1 MVTSVDFSS
10 TSAASALAARSRSY
24 GSWTNAFATQLN
36 RLAALENLP
45 AEARAAALARDPS
58 LAAAAAKQEEIEAR
72 NTAAKRELLDLA
84 DSPFTE
90 DADGNPAVADGET
103 LRRFPAGVTWSDARA
118 MVTRNKVVG
127 DQIVPDKL
135 RSAVAD
141 QSILGISNQYRLTL
155 IDGTGSEAAA
165 ARLAAQLAAEADAK
179 AALLEAGLGEQ
190 VLAAITALGLTPD
203 PDNVDGFTADG
214 LPERF
219 PEGLSYVYLR
229 QKIAVPKI
237 DGVELDAETLEK
249 TLVASE
255 MLANARITPLYPTWP
270 PGTTVLQAF
279 EDSLKQNKNNILTA
293 IFAANDL
300 SLRDFPSK
308 IGRYQAY
315 KMVEDPAVPGGV
327 DAEKVAALKT
337 DLTELKS
344 LGIYDIGRFKSL
356 GGTTPTKVLKIITE
370 RPEKFRPTQAELE
383 KSRPNWKI
391 PDTLVFN
398 GPVSGAAWEAAT
410 VAHAMEYNPGYT
422 EEEIMARYGFN
433 TVRVL
438 GQGEKL

>member
-36 RLAALENLP
+36 RLAALDNLP

-72 NTAAKRELLDLA
+72 NTAAKNELLGLP

-90 DADGNPAVADGET
+90 DADGNPAVAEGET
-103 LRRFPAGVTWSDARA
+103 LRRFPAGVTWADARA

-155 IDGTGSEAAA
+155 VDGTDGEA
-165 ARLAAQLAAEADAK
+165 LAAQLAAEADAK
-179 AALLEAGLGEQ
+179 ASLLEAGLGEQ

-255 MLANARITPLYPTWP
+255 KLAEARITPLYPTWP

-293 IFAANDL
+293 IFVANDL
-300 SLRDFPSK
+300 TLRDFPSK

-327 DAEKVAALKT
+327 DAEKVTALKT
-337 DLTELKS
+337 DFTELKS

-356 GGTTPTKVLKIITE
+356 GGTTPTRVLKIITD

-383 KSRPNWKI
+383 KSKPNWKI
-391 PDTLVFN
+391 PPTLVLE
-398 GPVSGAAWEAAT
+398 GPVTGPAWEAVT
-410 VAHAMEYNPGYT
+410 IAHAMEYNPDYS

-438 GQGEKL
+438 GQGERL